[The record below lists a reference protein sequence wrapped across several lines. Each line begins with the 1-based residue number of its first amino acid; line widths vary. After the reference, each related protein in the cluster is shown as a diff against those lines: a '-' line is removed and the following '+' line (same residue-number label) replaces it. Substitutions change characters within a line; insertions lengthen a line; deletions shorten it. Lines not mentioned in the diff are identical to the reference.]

1 MSRSSVSLGWLVGGL
16 IGGLIGYALGGFVA
30 MVVLVVAGV
39 QWWTVAMF
47 GIVAIMACLACVWVR
62 TRRSATGR

>member
-1 MSRSSVSLGWLVGGL
+1 MVGGL

-39 QWWTVAMF
+39 QWWAVAMF
-47 GIVAIMACLACVWVR
+47 GIVGITACLGCFWLW